1 MKTFCLTAMIVL
13 LLSCSFGALNAQNV
27 KEKVC
32 LDNTEQFSITS
43 EYVKGENY
51 LIQVGLPFGY
61 SSSHKSYPVLYVL
74 DGDYAFGIT
83 KGITDLLMIG
93 KEIKGIIVIGISYG
107 KGVFAWSI
115 KRTRDLTPSH
125 DTIFAKG
132 QNTGG
137 ADNFLKFV
145 QYELFPEVNRNYRT
159 NPDSSAICGESLG
172 GLLNSYILWKQPEL
186 FKGYIIISPSLIWN
200 NKSVLKLESEYFINH
215 KELNKAVYIAYGSLD
230 SKEVIISPATE
241 LIQMIQMHNYNG
253 LRLVTRVFEGETHMS
268 VPSVAITNGLK
279 TLFKP

>member
-1 MKTFCLTAMIVL
+1 MKTFCLSAMILL
-13 LLSCSFGALNAQNV
+13 LLSCSFGALHAQNV

-32 LDNTEQFSITS
+32 LENTEQFSITS

-51 LIQVGLPFGY
+51 LIQVGLPMGY
-61 SSSHKSYPVLYVL
+61 SSSQKTYPVLYVL

-145 QYELFPEVNRNYRT
+145 QYELFPAVNRNYRT
-159 NPDSSAICGESLG
+159 ITDSSAICGESLG
-172 GLLNSYILWKQPEL
+172 GLLNSYILWKQPEM
-186 FKGYIIISPSLIWN
+186 FKGYIIISPSLIWD
-200 NKSVLKLESEYFINH
+200 NKSVLKLESEYFVNH
-215 KELNKAVYIAYGSLD
+215 KELNKVVYIAYGSLD

-241 LIQMIQMHNYNG
+241 LIQMIQTHDYKG
-253 LRLVTRVFEGETHMS
+253 LRLITRVFEGETHMS

>member
-1 MKTFCLTAMIVL
+1 MKIFCLTAMIVL
-13 LLSCSFGALNAQNV
+13 LLSYSFGALNAQNV

-43 EYVKGENY
+43 EYIKGENY

-61 SSSHKSYPVLYVL
+61 SSSHKSYPVLYVF
-74 DGDYAFGIT
+74 DGDYSFGIT

-107 KGVFAWSI
+107 KGVYAWSI

-145 QYELFPEVNRNYRT
+145 QYELFPAVNRNYRT

-172 GLLNSYILWKQPEL
+172 GLLNSYILWKQPEM
-186 FKGYIIISPSLIWN
+186 FKGYIIISPSLIWD
-200 NKSVLKLESEYFINH
+200 NKSVLKLESEYFVNH

-241 LIQMIQMHNYNG
+241 LIQMIQTHDYKG

>member
-32 LDNTEQFSITS
+32 LENTEQFSITS

-107 KGVFAWSI
+107 KGVFAWSV

-145 QYELFPEVNRNYRT
+145 QYELFPAVNRNYRT

-200 NKSVLKLESEYFINH
+200 NKSVLKLEPEYFVNH

>member
-1 MKTFCLTAMIVL
+1 MKTLCKTALIVL
-13 LLSCSFGALNAQNV
+13 LLSCSSGAINAQNV

-61 SSSHKSYPVLYVL
+61 SFSHKSYPVIYVL

-83 KGITDLLMIG
+83 KGIADLLMIG
-93 KEIKGIIVIGISYG
+93 KEIKGIIVVGISYG

-115 KRTRDLTPSH
+115 KRTRDLTPGH

-145 QYELFPEVNRNYRT
+145 QYELFPAVNRNYRT

-172 GLLNSYILWKQPEL
+172 GLLNSYILWEQPEL

-200 NKSVLKLESEYFINH
+200 NKSVLKLESEYFVNH
-215 KELNKAVYIAYGSLD
+215 KELEKAVYIAYGSLD

-241 LIQMIQMHNYNG
+241 LIQMIQTHNYKG

-279 TLFKP
+279 TLFQP